1 MAVTTMSR
9 KESRN
14 SLGARLV
21 ADGAIVLAVGAWWLT
36 ARDMPVFVLPDP
48 FATAERLLVLL
59 GEWKFYG
66 HVLYSTVRLA
76 LSIVAALLIG
86 AAIAAT
92 AHFLPAS
99 GDAIEQRLMPLLNS
113 FPTVGWAI
121 LAVMWFKISEFS
133 VLFIQVM
140 ILVPFCAVILRQGL
154 DQLDL
159 ELIEMGRSFTRS
171 RWQVFTR
178 VALPMLMPHVGSAL
192 RLAYGVGWKIATV
205 AELFGADSGL
215 GYLMQHGQITSDS
228 ALVFA
233 TAISIV
239 ILFVLGEKLVIE
251 PLTRRAD

>member
-1 MAVTTMSR
+1 MSR

-36 ARDMPVFVLPDP
+36 AVTLPVFVLPDP

-92 AHFLPAS
+92 AHFLAGI
-99 GDAIEQRLMPLLNS
+99 GDAIEQRLMPVLNS

-121 LAVMWFKISEFS
+121 LAVMWF
-133 VLFIQVM
+133 
-140 ILVPFCAVILRQGL
+140 
-154 DQLDL
+154 
-159 ELIEMGRSFTRS
+159 RSASFRS
-171 RWQVFTR
+171 CLSR
-178 VALPMLMPHVGSAL
+178 S
-192 RLAYGVGWKIATV
+192 
-205 AELFGADSGL
+205 
-215 GYLMQHGQITSDS
+215 
-228 ALVFA
+228 
-233 TAISIV
+233 
-239 ILFVLGEKLVIE
+239 
-251 PLTRRAD
+251 